1 MKTNRFT
8 NLVIAALGLAAFPTA
23 GCAEKEK
30 SAETSLPPAKDGATA
45 AATPAQPGPTANVP
59 VAATANPDIASARW
73 SDIKDCT
80 YENRAQFFAGLARLE
95 ARVDDQIR
103 GLIAKRATMDG
114 KTNTQDWDFAMK
126 EMGNARTYLKSMGE
140 ELHKASPE
148 TWAQQKDKVGEAW
161 VRVQEAYGKV
171 KSSTTI

>member
-1 MKTNRFT
+1 MKMNRFT

-30 SAETSLPPAKDGATA
+30 SAEASPPPANDPATA
-45 AATPAQPGPTANVP
+45 AATSAQPGPTANVP
-59 VAATANPDIASARW
+59 VATAANSDGASARW

-80 YENRAQFFAGLARLE
+80 YETRAQFFAGLTQLE
-95 ARVDDQIR
+95 ARVDAQIR
-103 GLIAKRATMDG
+103 ELVAKRATMDG
-114 KTNTQDWDFAMK
+114 KSNTQDWDFAMK

-161 VRVQEAYGKV
+161 VRAQEAYGKV
-171 KSSTTI
+171 KSSTTS

>member
-8 NLVIAALGLAAFPTA
+8 HLVTAAIGLAAFSTA

-30 SAETSLPPAKDGATA
+30 SAEPSPSPARAEAGRTVPP
-45 AATPAQPGPTANVP
+45 
-59 VAATANPDIASARW
+59 AATASPDVVAARW

-80 YENRAQFFAGLARLE
+80 YDNRAAFFAGLMRLE

-103 GLIAKRATMDG
+103 ELTAKRAIMDG

-126 EMGNARTYLKSMGE
+126 EMENARTNLRSMGE
-140 ELHKASPE
+140 ELHKASIA
-148 TWAQQKDKVGEAW
+148 TWAEQKDKVGQAW
-161 VRVQEAYGKV
+161 VRAQEAYGKV
-171 KSSTTI
+171 KSSTTS

>member
-8 NLVIAALGLAAFPTA
+8 NLVTAAIGLAAFSTA

-30 SAETSLPPAKDGATA
+30 SAEPSLSPPQAVTSPTVPSATA
-45 AATPAQPGPTANVP
+45 ASPSV
-59 VAATANPDIASARW
+59 VAARW

-80 YENRAQFFAGLARLE
+80 YETRDQFFAGLPRLE
-95 ARVDDQIR
+95 SRVDDQIR
-103 GLIAKRATMDG
+103 ELTAKRATMDG

-126 EMGNARTYLKSMGE
+126 EIENARTNLRSMGE

-148 TWAQQKDKVGEAW
+148 TWAEQKDKVGQAW
-161 VRVQEAYGKV
+161 VRTQEAYGKV
-171 KSSTTI
+171 KASTTI